1 MRSGSIVPDYS
12 VSDPPVSPMAKALGL
27 STKALGLS
35 SNMLLLTRV
44 VSSVF
49 LSESLL
55 TRALVVT
62 LLA

>member
-1 MRSGSIVPDYS
+1 MVLGGGWFCLANP
-12 VSDPPVSPMAKALGL
+12 ALGL

>member
-1 MRSGSIVPDYS
+1 MGSVKHNRAPDGAA
-12 VSDPPVSPMAKALGL
+12 VGL
-27 STKALGLS
+27 IAATKALGLS

>member
-1 MRSGSIVPDYS
+1 MGSVKHNRAPDGAA
-12 VSDPPVSPMAKALGL
+12 VGLIAATKALGL

-35 SNMLLLTRV
+35 SNMWLLTRV